1 MFSKMKNQTKQ
12 LSIISKVTLWYT
24 VFVSLL
30 FIVMFVASFI
40 ISGTWSDYES
50 RSELEQETVEL
61 STDLDDFESFDDG
74 IYFALYNQNKEF
86 EKGALPSD
94 FDANA
99 SFKSGK
105 LSTYSSSQM
114 NYYYYDVYN
123 AKKGKWIRGVRTASG
138 LSKELTLFLISIAIL
153 APISILGMAW
163 VGRRILKR
171 AFVPIKDVTQMAEEI
186 TESRDYTKRVS
197 SSYKLSYVET
207 TRLTKVFNDM
217 ISSVQ
222 STFEKEKRFNQN
234 VSHEL
239 RTPLS
244 VILSESEFGSKYAD
258 SLEESKESHTIIN
271 RQAKLMKNMTEQILE
286 LSKTQKLNW
295 NDLERLS
302 LSSLIS
308 EYCQAQERK
317 WAESA
322 IDFKVAIEPNLW
334 IKGEKLLVI
343 RMLDNL
349 LSNAMKF
356 TRTSISITLE
366 RVDNQALLKVA
377 DDGIGISEDQL
388 NKIWDRF
395 YQVEDSRNKSLNSG
409 VGLGLSFVKD
419 IAELHRAELDIQS
432 KEDVGSSFMI
442 RFPLCD
448 QENGV
453 SLKSSYFQLDYFKVL
468 QFSFYIELGGGY

>member
-1 MFSKMKNQTKQ
+1 MFSKMKNHIKQ
-12 LSIISKVTLWYT
+12 PSIISKVTLWYT

-40 ISGTWSDYES
+40 ISGTWSDYVS
-50 RSELEQETVEL
+50 RSELEQETVGL
-61 STDLDDFESFDDG
+61 STDLEDFESFDDG
-74 IYFALYNQNKEF
+74 IYFALYSQNKVF
-86 EKGALPSD
+86 EKGSLPSG
-94 FDANA
+94 FDVNA
-99 SFKSGK
+99 SFESGK
-105 LSTYSSSQM
+105 LSTYKGSQT

-123 AKKGKWIRGVRTASG
+123 AKKGKWIRGVRSASG
-138 LSKELTLFLISIAIL
+138 LSKELTLFLISLAIL
-153 APISILGMAW
+153 APISILGMTW
-163 VGRRILKR
+163 MGRRILKR
-171 AFVPIKDVTQMAEEI
+171 AFLPIKDVTQMAEEI

-197 SSYKLSYVET
+197 SSYKQSYVET

-222 STFEKEKRFNQN
+222 YSFDKEKQFNQN

-258 SLEESKESHTIIN
+258 SLEESKESLAIVN

-286 LSKTQKLNW
+286 LSKTQQLNW
-295 NDLERLS
+295 TDLDRLS
-302 LSSLIS
+302 LSNLIS
-308 EYCQAQERK
+308 EFCQAQERK

-322 IDFKVAIEPNLW
+322 IHVKVDIEPNLW

-349 LSNAMKF
+349 LSNAMKY

-366 RVDNQALLKVA
+366 REDNQVLLKVV
-377 DDGIGISEDQL
+377 DDGMGISEDQL

-432 KEDVGSSFMI
+432 KEDIGSSFMI

-448 QENGV
+448 
-453 SLKSSYFQLDYFKVL
+453 
-468 QFSFYIELGGGY
+468 

>member
-308 EYCQAQERK
+308 EYCQVQERK

-448 QENGV
+448 
-453 SLKSSYFQLDYFKVL
+453 
-468 QFSFYIELGGGY
+468 

>member
-74 IYFALYNQNKEF
+74 ICFALYNQNKEF

-163 VGRRILKR
+163 VGCRILKR

-448 QENGV
+448 
-453 SLKSSYFQLDYFKVL
+453 
-468 QFSFYIELGGGY
+468 

>member
-105 LSTYSSSQM
+105 LSTYSNSQM

-448 QENGV
+448 
-453 SLKSSYFQLDYFKVL
+453 
-468 QFSFYIELGGGY
+468 

>member
-163 VGRRILKR
+163 VGHRILKR

-448 QENGV
+448 
-453 SLKSSYFQLDYFKVL
+453 
-468 QFSFYIELGGGY
+468 

>member
-99 SFKSGK
+99 SFNSGK

-432 KEDVGSSFMI
+432 KEDVGSTFI
-442 RFPLCD
+442 ICFPLSD
-448 QENGV
+448 
-453 SLKSSYFQLDYFKVL
+453 
-468 QFSFYIELGGGY
+468 

>member
-1 MFSKMKNQTKQ
+1 MFSKMKNPTKQ
-12 LSIISKVTLWYT
+12 PSIISKVTLWYT

-30 FIVMFVASFI
+30 FSVMFVASFI
-40 ISGTWSDYES
+40 ISGTWSDYVS
-50 RSELEQETVEL
+50 RSELEEETVEL
-61 STDLDDFESFDDG
+61 STDLDDFKSFDDG
-74 IYFALYNQNKEF
+74 IYFALYNQDKAF
-86 EKGALPSD
+86 KKGSLPSD
-94 FDANA
+94 FDVNA
-99 SFKSGK
+99 SFESGK
-105 LSTYSSSQM
+105 LSTYKGSQT

-138 LSKELTLFLISIAIL
+138 LSKELTLFLISLAIL

-163 VGRRILKR
+163 MGRRILKR
-171 AFVPIKDVTQMAEEI
+171 AFVPIKDVTQMAKEI

-197 SSYKLSYVET
+197 SSYKQSYVET

-222 STFEKEKRFNQN
+222 STFDKEKQFNQN

-258 SLEESKESHTIIN
+258 SLEESKESHSIVN

-286 LSKTQKLNW
+286 LSKTQQLNW
-295 NDLERLS
+295 TDLDRLS
-302 LSSLIS
+302 LSNLVS
-308 EYCQAQERK
+308 ECCQAQERK

-322 IDFKVAIEPNLW
+322 IDVKVAIEPNLW

-356 TRTSISITLE
+356 TRTSITITLE
-366 RVDNQALLKVA
+366 REGKQALLKVA
-377 DDGIGISEDQL
+377 DDGMGISEDQL

-395 YQVEDSRNKSLNSG
+395 YQVEGSRNKSLNSG

-419 IAELHRAELDIQS
+419 IAELHRAELDLQS
-432 KEDVGSSFMI
+432 KEDLGSSFMV

-448 QENGV
+448 
-453 SLKSSYFQLDYFKVL
+453 
-468 QFSFYIELGGGY
+468 

>member
-153 APISILGMAW
+153 APISILGMTW

-432 KEDVGSSFMI
+432 KEDVGSTFI
-442 RFPLCD
+442 ICFPLSD
-448 QENGV
+448 
-453 SLKSSYFQLDYFKVL
+453 
-468 QFSFYIELGGGY
+468 

>member
-1 MFSKMKNQTKQ
+1 
-12 LSIISKVTLWYT
+12 
-24 VFVSLL
+24 
-30 FIVMFVASFI
+30 
-40 ISGTWSDYES
+40 
-50 RSELEQETVEL
+50 
-61 STDLDDFESFDDG
+61 
-74 IYFALYNQNKEF
+74 
-86 EKGALPSD
+86 
-94 FDANA
+94 
-99 SFKSGK
+99 
-105 LSTYSSSQM
+105 
-114 NYYYYDVYN
+114 
-123 AKKGKWIRGVRTASG
+123 
-138 LSKELTLFLISIAIL
+138 
-153 APISILGMAW
+153 
-163 VGRRILKR
+163 
-171 AFVPIKDVTQMAEEI
+171 
-186 TESRDYTKRVS
+186 
-197 SSYKLSYVET
+197 
-207 TRLTKVFNDM
+207 
-217 ISSVQ
+217 
-222 STFEKEKRFNQN
+222 
-234 VSHEL
+234 
-239 RTPLS
+239 
-244 VILSESEFGSKYAD
+244 
-258 SLEESKESHTIIN
+258 
-271 RQAKLMKNMTEQILE
+271 MKNMTEQILE

-366 RVDNQALLKVA
+366 RVDYQALLKVA

-388 NKIWDRF
+388 NKICDRF

-448 QENGV
+448 
-453 SLKSSYFQLDYFKVL
+453 
-468 QFSFYIELGGGY
+468 

>member
-239 RTPLS
+239 R
-244 VILSESEFGSKYAD
+244 
-258 SLEESKESHTIIN
+258 N

-448 QENGV
+448 
-453 SLKSSYFQLDYFKVL
+453 
-468 QFSFYIELGGGY
+468 

>member
-153 APISILGMAW
+153 APISILGMEW

-366 RVDNQALLKVA
+366 RVDYQALLKVA

-388 NKIWDRF
+388 NKICDRF

-448 QENGV
+448 
-453 SLKSSYFQLDYFKVL
+453 
-468 QFSFYIELGGGY
+468 

>member
-105 LSTYSSSQM
+105 LSIYSSSQM

-448 QENGV
+448 
-453 SLKSSYFQLDYFKVL
+453 
-468 QFSFYIELGGGY
+468 

>member
-207 TRLTKVFNDM
+207 TRLTKV
-217 ISSVQ
+217 
-222 STFEKEKRFNQN
+222 
-234 VSHEL
+234 
-239 RTPLS
+239 
-244 VILSESEFGSKYAD
+244 
-258 SLEESKESHTIIN
+258 
-271 RQAKLMKNMTEQILE
+271 
-286 LSKTQKLNW
+286 
-295 NDLERLS
+295 
-302 LSSLIS
+302 
-308 EYCQAQERK
+308 
-317 WAESA
+317 
-322 IDFKVAIEPNLW
+322 
-334 IKGEKLLVI
+334 
-343 RMLDNL
+343 
-349 LSNAMKF
+349 
-356 TRTSISITLE
+356 
-366 RVDNQALLKVA
+366 
-377 DDGIGISEDQL
+377 
-388 NKIWDRF
+388 
-395 YQVEDSRNKSLNSG
+395 
-409 VGLGLSFVKD
+409 
-419 IAELHRAELDIQS
+419 
-432 KEDVGSSFMI
+432 
-442 RFPLCD
+442 
-448 QENGV
+448 
-453 SLKSSYFQLDYFKVL
+453 
-468 QFSFYIELGGGY
+468 

>member
-105 LSTYSSSQM
+105 LSTYSNSQM

-419 IAELHRAELDIQS
+419 IAELHRAELNIQS

-448 QENGV
+448 
-453 SLKSSYFQLDYFKVL
+453 
-468 QFSFYIELGGGY
+468 

>member
-432 KEDVGSSFMI
+432 KEDVGSSFII

-448 QENGV
+448 
-453 SLKSSYFQLDYFKVL
+453 
-468 QFSFYIELGGGY
+468 

>member
-171 AFVPIKDVTQMAEEI
+171 VFVPIKDVTQMAEEI

-448 QENGV
+448 
-453 SLKSSYFQLDYFKVL
+453 
-468 QFSFYIELGGGY
+468 